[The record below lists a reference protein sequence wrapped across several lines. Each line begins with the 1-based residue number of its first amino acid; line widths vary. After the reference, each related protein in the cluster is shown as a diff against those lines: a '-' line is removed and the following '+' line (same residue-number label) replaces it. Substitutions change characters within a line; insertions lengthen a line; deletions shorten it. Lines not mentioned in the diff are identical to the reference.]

1 MNCALGV
8 VIWLIGFLAGC
19 GGTTSTMTTA
29 ASSATATEKVATQAP
44 TPLPHSVMVSWQAS
58 DSTGVGSYN
67 VYRSTVSGGPY
78 TRISSGVS
86 GSSYRDPAVQA
97 GVTYFYV
104 VTAVT
109 NANVESRIS
118 QEIKAT
124 VPSP

>member
-1 MNCALGV
+1 MV
-8 VIWLIGFLAGC
+8 
-19 GGTTSTMTTA
+19 
-29 ASSATATEKVATQAP
+29 
-44 TPLPHSVMVSWQAS
+44 VSWQAS
-58 DSTGVGSYN
+58 NSPGVGSYN
-67 VYRSTVSGGPY
+67 VYRSTASGGPY
-78 TRISSGVS
+78 KRIGSGVS
-86 GSSYRDPAVQA
+86 GSSYMDTAVQA